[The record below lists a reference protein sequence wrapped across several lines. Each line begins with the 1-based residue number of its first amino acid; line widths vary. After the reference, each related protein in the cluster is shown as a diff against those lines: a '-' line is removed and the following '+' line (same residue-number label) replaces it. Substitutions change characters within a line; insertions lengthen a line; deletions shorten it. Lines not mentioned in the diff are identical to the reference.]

1 MCTICI
7 FVQLFFRYLRGNK
20 FESESKMT
28 NILKITA
35 SGRNSGS
42 VSRDLGDRIA
52 QGIANGGETV
62 ARNLNDHLP
71 FLDEAWID
79 ATFTP
84 VDDRS
89 DAQHATL
96 ALSDAIIAEVQD
108 ADTLV
113 IATPVYN
120 FGIPATLKNWIDHIA
135 RVGVTFRYT
144 ENGPVGLLEGKKAII
159 AFASGGVP
167 MGSPM
172 DHVTPYLKTVLGF
185 VGITEVEFLDA
196 TLVDQKFGAKP
207 VAANEITEP
216 AETAA

>member
-1 MCTICI
+1 MCTNCI
-7 FVQLFFRYLRGNK
+7 FVQINFGYKQGNK
-20 FESESKMT
+20 FESESQMT
-28 NILKITA
+28 NILKIDA
-35 SGRNSGS
+35 SGRTAGS
-42 VSRDLGDRIA
+42 VSRELGDRIVA
-52 QGIANGGETV
+52 GLSNGGETV
-62 ARNLNDHLP
+62 SRDLNDHLP
-71 FLDEAWID
+71 NLDEAWIG

-84 VDDRS
+84 VDVRS
-89 DAQHATL
+89 NEQHATL
-96 ALSDAIIAEVQD
+96 ALSDEIIAEVQA

-120 FGIPATLKNWIDHIA
+120 FGIPATLKTWIDHIA

-144 ENGPVGLLEGKKAII
+144 ENGPVGLLEGKKAVV

-185 VGITEVEFLDA
+185 VGITEVEFLDTA
-196 TLVDQKFGAKP
+196 LVDEKFGPKH
-207 VAANEITEP
+207 VAANDAGEP

>member
-1 MCTICI
+1 
-7 FVQLFFRYLRGNK
+7 
-20 FESESKMT
+20 MT

-35 SGRNSGS
+35 SGRKTGS
-42 VSRDLGDRIA
+42 VSRDLGNRIA
-52 QGIANGGETV
+52 QGISDGGETV
-62 ARNLNDHLP
+62 TRDLNDYLP
-71 FLDEAWID
+71 FLAEAWIG

-84 VDDRS
+84 VDERS

-96 ALSDAIIAEVQD
+96 ALSDAIIAEVQE
-108 ADTLV
+108 ADTLI

-144 ENGPVGLLEGKKAII
+144 ENGPVGLLTGKKAIV

-196 TLVDQKFGAKP
+196 DLVDQKFNTKP
-207 VAANEITEP
+207 VAANEAGEP
-216 AETAA
+216 ATTAA